1 MAGRRLGAGS
11 QRIEIIGIIKKFVAC
26 PAEPRLS
33 GQVSQDLSRVP
44 LLLRLCGRRQ
54 IFDHVDFPQSAD
66 QARRTRM
73 RNFSCGY
80 VSDWVEDRRSRRAA
94 HLGAVSG
101 WVAVGPRKAAA
112 P

>member
-11 QRIEIIGIIKKFVAC
+11 QRIEIIGIIKEFVAC

-54 IFDHVDFPQSAD
+54 ISLIMSISSNQ
-66 QARRTRM
+66 QIKLEERR
-73 RNFSCGY
+73 
-80 VSDWVEDRRSRRAA
+80 
-94 HLGAVSG
+94 
-101 WVAVGPRKAAA
+101 
-112 P
+112 